1 MHFRELLH
9 NAQILGGDFVF
20 FDNFQRLCKEHGTK
34 PTPVIVALG
43 LSKGNIGRWKEGVI
57 PSGDILVKI
66 ANYLNVSVD
75 ELLGA
80 EKEKAPAPPVDG
92 ENAKYNELMS
102 LLDRMDDKSLSR
114 FIELAHLA
122 SLPDEDFDRAIA
134 ILRLAIPGEQS

>member
-1 MHFRELLH
+1 M
-9 NAQILGGDFVF
+9 F
-20 FDNFQRLCKEHGTK
+20 FDNLLKYCDIAGFKL
-34 PTPVIVALG
+34 TPLVVSLG
-43 LSKGNIGRWKEGVI
+43 ISKGSVTRWKNGTI
-57 PSGDILVKI
+57 PNGATLHKLAS
-66 ANYLNVSVD
+66 ALNVTVD

-80 EKEKAPAPPVDG
+80 EKEKAPSPSVDG

-102 LLDRMDDKSLSR
+102 LLDQMDDKSLSR